1 MRSREVLEDANI
13 LMDAEMMDAVV
24 GGANCTDSCKK
35 GCKSQC
41 KHACAT
47 SSKTYISGPIA
58 VPKPIENDTT
68 TTKR

>member
-1 MRSREVLEDANI
+1 MTSREVLEDANI

-41 KHACAT
+41 KHAVQHLLKHT
-47 SSKTYISGPIA
+47 SLAQLPF
-58 VPKPIENDTT
+58 PNQ
-68 TTKR
+68 